1 MKSFDKRKEELVKDI
16 IYMRDTAPGQVAKIT
31 KNGLVTYLRAAKVDG
46 PISPLAREA
55 LRIIRETYK
64 NSNLEDKLLLFI
76 LENID
81 TIDVTAAED
90 VTLTLE
96 KLSDKTYAAYSEMLD
111 DINSACFLSKKERQ
125 LRPERTVDS
134 LLTNDRY
141 KTMVYG
147 LTQTIAD
154 VKNFLNYEE
163 EFWDFIEEH
172 LREVHVTAAGA
183 RVQCGVIPL
192 FDGDTN
198 VYNFYTVVPKI
209 VDYETALVAINI
221 YKKAYDLYVNLG
233 IKKAEVFSPSTL
245 GLQLDYSE
253 HLREEANH
261 RFK

>member
-31 KNGLVTYLRAAKVDG
+31 KNGLVTYLRAAKVDCH
-46 PISPLAREA
+46 ISTLAREA

-141 KTMVYG
+141 KTIVYG
-147 LTQTIAD
+147 LT
-154 VKNFLNYEE
+154 
-163 EFWDFIEEH
+163 
-172 LREVHVTAAGA
+172 
-183 RVQCGVIPL
+183 
-192 FDGDTN
+192 
-198 VYNFYTVVPKI
+198 
-209 VDYETALVAINI
+209 
-221 YKKAYDLYVNLG
+221 
-233 IKKAEVFSPSTL
+233 
-245 GLQLDYSE
+245 
-253 HLREEANH
+253 
-261 RFK
+261 